1 MAGASGGALA
11 AQVTLGGGFGFIG
24 AGYDTTARVE
34 QEIET
39 ARQALGIDRHSPLR
53 IGVGYLCWCLE
64 KDEPQ
69 GEKLVRVALDNR
81 VTAIW
86 LAFGSNL
93 PKWIQLVRD
102 YDATNSTKTLIFV
115 QLSSVEDARVAIHDW
130 KVDVIV
136 AQGIEAGGHGAGDA
150 PPLKSLIP
158 SFVSETPSDGPVIVG
173 AGGLVTGKHIAE
185 LLTLGAAGAAL
196 GTRFLMTPESL
207 YSDAHKQALA
217 AAKSTDS
224 VRTMAFD
231 QARGSLGWPSNVDGR
246 GLRNATVDD
255 YERGE
260 NIDVLRSKFQE
271 AVRDGNMNRAI
282 VWAGASV
289 GLVTD
294 VKPAKEI
301 TEELRQEL
309 VGHLKDSAS
318 SI

>member
-1 MAGASGGALA
+1 MIIPLLILGALA

-24 AGYDTTARVE
+24 AGKRTTQIMTHELGILKFINPLGYDTTQQVE

-39 ARQALGIDRHSPLR
+39 ARQALEIDRHSPLR

-93 PKWIQLVRD
+93 PKWVQFVRD
-102 YDATNSTKTLIFV
+102 YDATNGTKTLIFV
-115 QLSSVEDARVAIHDW
+115 QLSSVKDARVAIHDW
-130 KVDVIV
+130 KVDAIV
-136 AQGIEAGGHGAGDA
+136 AQGFISPGFTPLILIVMVLLGIEAGGHGAGDA

-158 SFVSETPSDGPVIVG
+158 SFLSETPNDGPVIIG
-173 AGGLVTGKHIAE
+173 AGGIVTGKHIAE
-185 LLTLGAAGAAL
+185 LLALGAAGAVL

-224 VRTMAFD
+224 IRTMAFD

-246 GLRNATVDD
+246 GLRN
-255 YERGE
+255 G
-260 NIDVLRSKFQE
+260 
-271 AVRDGNMNRAI
+271 
-282 VWAGASV
+282 
-289 GLVTD
+289 
-294 VKPAKEI
+294 
-301 TEELRQEL
+301 
-309 VGHLKDSAS
+309 
-318 SI
+318 